1 MDDKIAFVETDSL
14 SNNIDIILRQT
25 NYSEEEAREKLFEY
39 NNDYV
44 AVIKAYLGVKKGA
57 SKPEI
62 KSVNQEIY
70 KQMRFKLDS
79 AMRDYTVRK
88 DNNETR
94 LK

>member
-25 NYSEEEAREKLFEY
+25 NYSQEEAREKLFEY
-39 NNDYV
+39 NNDYI
-44 AVIKAYLGVKKGA
+44 AVIKSYLGVTKDA
-57 SKPEI
+57 AKPEI

>member
-1 MDDKIAFVETDSL
+1 MDDKIAFDSL

-25 NYSEEEAREKLFEY
+25 NYSKEEAREKLVEY
-39 NNDYV
+39 NNDYI
-44 AVIKAYLGVKKGA
+44 AVIKAYLGVNKDA
-57 SKPEI
+57 SKSEI

>member
-1 MDDKIAFVETDSL
+1 MDDTIALESL
-14 SNNIDIILRQT
+14 STNIDIILRQT
-25 NYSEEEAREKLFEY
+25 NYSEEEARDKLFEY
-39 NNDYV
+39 NNDYI
-44 AVIKAYLGVKKGA
+44 AVIKAYLGVKKDA

-88 DNNETR
+88 DKNETR

>member
-1 MDDKIAFVETDSL
+1 MEDKIAFVETDSL
-14 SNNIDIILRQT
+14 TNNISIILRQT
-25 NYSEEEAREKLFEY
+25 NYSEEEAREKLFEH

-44 AVIKAYLGVKKGA
+44 AVIKAYLGVKKDT

>member
-1 MDDKIAFVETDSL
+1 MDDKITFVETVSL

-25 NYSEEEAREKLFEY
+25 NYSKEEAREKLLEY
-39 NNDYV
+39 NNDYI
-44 AVIKAYLGVKKGA
+44 AVIKAYLGVKKDPA
-57 SKPEI
+57 SI

-70 KQMRFKLDS
+70 KQLRFKLDS
-79 AMRDYTVRK
+79 AMRDYTLRK

>member
-39 NNDYV
+39 KNDYF
-44 AVIKAYLGVKKGA
+44 AVIKAYLGVKIDT

>member
-14 SNNIDIILRQT
+14 TNNIHIILRQT
-25 NYSEEEAREKLFEY
+25 NYSEEEAREKLFEH

-44 AVIKAYLGVKKGA
+44 AVIKAYLGVKQNT

-70 KQMRFKLDS
+70 KQMRVKLDS
-79 AMRDYTVRK
+79 VMRDYTVRK

>member
-1 MDDKIAFVETDSL
+1 MDDKISFVETDSL

-39 NNDYV
+39 NNDYI
-44 AVIKAYLGVKKGA
+44 AVIKSYLGVKKVA
-57 SKPEI
+57 AKPEI

>member
-1 MDDKIAFVETDSL
+1 MDDKITFDS
-14 SNNIDIILRQT
+14 NIDIILRQT
-25 NYSEEEAREKLFEY
+25 NYSKEEAREKLLEY

-44 AVIKAYLGVKKGA
+44 AVIKAYLGVKKDAA
-57 SKPEI
+57 SI

-70 KQMRFKLDS
+70 KQLRFKLDS
-79 AMRDYTVRK
+79 AMRDYTIRK

>member
-1 MDDKIAFVETDSL
+1 MDDKIALDSF
-14 SNNIDIILRQT
+14 SNKIAIILRQT
-25 NYSEEEAREKLFEY
+25 NYSEEEAREKLIEY
-39 NNDYV
+39 NNDYI
-44 AVIKAYLGVKKGA
+44 AVIKAYLGVEKGA

>member
-1 MDDKIAFVETDSL
+1 MSPDSL

-25 NYSEEEAREKLFEY
+25 NFSEEEAREKLVEH

-44 AVIKAYLGVKKGA
+44 AVIKEYLGVKQQA
-57 SKPEI
+57 PKPEI

-79 AMRDYTVRK
+79 AMRDYAVRK

>member
-1 MDDKIAFVETDSL
+1 MDDTIALESQS
-14 SNNIDIILRQT
+14 SNIEIILRQT
-25 NYSEEEAREKLFEY
+25 NYSTEEAREKLCEY
-39 NNDYV
+39 NNDYI
-44 AVIKAYLGVKKGA
+44 AVIKAYLGVKKDA

>member
-1 MDDKIAFVETDSL
+1 MDDTIALESL
-14 SNNIDIILRQT
+14 SSNIDIILRQT
-25 NYSEEEAREKLFEY
+25 NYSKEEAREKLVEY
-39 NNDYV
+39 NNDYIS
-44 AVIKAYLGVKKGA
+44 VIKAYLGVNKDA
-57 SKPEI
+57 SKSEI

>member
-1 MDDKIAFVETDSL
+1 MDGKIACVETDSL
-14 SNNIDIILRQT
+14 TNNIPIILRQT
-25 NYSEEEAREKLFEY
+25 NYSEQEAREKLFEY

-44 AVIKAYLGVKKGA
+44 AVIKAYLGVKKDT
-57 SKPEI
+57 SKSEI

>member
-1 MDDKIAFVETDSL
+1 MDDKITFVETVSL

-25 NYSEEEAREKLFEY
+25 NYSKEEAREKLLEY
-39 NNDYV
+39 NNDYI
-44 AVIKAYLGVKKGA
+44 AVIKAYLGVKKDAPNPG
-57 SKPEI
+57 I
-62 KSVNQEIY
+62 ISVNQEIY
-70 KQMRFKLDS
+70 KPMRLKLDS

>member
-1 MDDKIAFVETDSL
+1 MNDKIATEVL
-14 SNNIDIILRQT
+14 SNNLDVILRQT
-25 NYSEEEAREKLFEY
+25 NYSEEEAREKLIEHD
-39 NNDYV
+39 NDYI
-44 AVIKAYLGVKKGA
+44 AVIKSYLGVKNNAVK
-57 SKPEI
+57 SEI

-70 KQMRFKLDS
+70 KQMRFKLDN

>member
-1 MDDKIAFVETDSL
+1 MNDKIAFVETDSL
-14 SNNIDIILRQT
+14 TNNIHIILRQT
-25 NYSEEEAREKLFEY
+25 NYSEKEAREKLFEY

-44 AVIKAYLGVKKGA
+44 AVIKSYLGCKKDT
-57 SKPEI
+57 PTTEI

-79 AMRDYTVRK
+79 AMRDYTIRK

>member
-1 MDDKIAFVETDSL
+1 MDDKIALDSL
-14 SNNIDIILRQT
+14 TNNIDIILRQT
-25 NYSEEEAREKLFEY
+25 NYSEEEAKDKLSEY
-39 NNDYV
+39 NNDYI
-44 AVIKAYLGVKKGA
+44 AVIKAYLGVKKDT

>member
-1 MDDKIAFVETDSL
+1 MDDKIAFVETESL

-25 NYSEEEAREKLFEY
+25 NYSEEEARERLFEH
-39 NNDYV
+39 NNDYI
-44 AVIKAYLGVKKGA
+44 AVIKAYLGVKK
-57 SKPEI
+57 SSDKPEI

-79 AMRDYTVRK
+79 AMRDYAVRK

>member
-14 SNNIDIILRQT
+14 STNIDIILRQT
-25 NYSEEEAREKLFEY
+25 NYSEGEAREKLFEH
-39 NNDYV
+39 NNDYI
-44 AVIKAYLGVKKGA
+44 AVIKAYLGVNKNVT
-57 SKPEI
+57 KPEI

>member
-1 MDDKIAFVETDSL
+1 MDDTIALESL
-14 SNNIDIILRQT
+14 SSNIDIILRQT
-25 NYSEEEAREKLFEY
+25 NYSTEEAREKLFEY
-39 NNDYV
+39 NNDYI
-44 AVIKAYLGVKKGA
+44 AVIKAYLGVKKDA
-57 SKPEI
+57 PKPEI

>member
-1 MDDKIAFVETDSL
+1 MDDKIALDEL

-25 NYSEEEAREKLFEY
+25 NYSKEEAREKLVEY
-39 NNDYV
+39 NNDYIV
-44 AVIKAYLGVKKGA
+44 VIKAYLGVKKDA
-57 SKPEI
+57 DKPEI

>member
-14 SNNIDIILRQT
+14 STNIDIILRQT
-25 NYSEEEAREKLFEY
+25 NYSEGEAREKLFEY
-39 NNDYV
+39 NNDYI
-44 AVIKAYLGVKKGA
+44 AVIKAYLGVNKNVT
-57 SKPEI
+57 KPEI

-79 AMRDYTVRK
+79 AMRDYTIRK

>member
-1 MDDKIAFVETDSL
+1 MDGKIACVETDL
-14 SNNIDIILRQT
+14 LTNNIPIILRQT
-25 NYSEEEAREKLFEY
+25 NYSEEEAREKLFEH

-44 AVIKAYLGVKKGA
+44 AVIKAYLGVKKDT
-57 SKPEI
+57 SKSEI

>member
-1 MDDKIAFVETDSL
+1 MDNKITFVETDSL
-14 SNNIDIILRQT
+14 STNIDIILRQT

-39 NNDYV
+39 NNDYI
-44 AVIKAYLGVKKGA
+44 AVIKAYLGVKAADK
-57 SKPEI
+57 SEI